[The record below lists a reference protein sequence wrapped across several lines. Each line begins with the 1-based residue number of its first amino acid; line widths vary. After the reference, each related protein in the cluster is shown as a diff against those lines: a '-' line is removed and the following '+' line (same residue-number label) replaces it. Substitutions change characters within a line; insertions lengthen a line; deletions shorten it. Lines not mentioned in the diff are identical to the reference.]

1 MFATLQLLVEN
12 KDAECFVGGPV
23 PLKSLSEDREIK
35 EVSGRQTKRA
45 PRVQLQSKEVKARV
59 NINSN

>member
-12 KDAECFVGGPV
+12 KDAECFVGGLV

-45 PRVQLQSKEVKARV
+45 PRVQLQSKEKRV
-59 NINSN
+59 